1 MSGYDANFVYAVPV
15 LPPDPSAAS
24 GPSGGLSLAVIRD
37 LLQSFIMEFRVGG
50 RYTYRCVHRLID
62 AFSDPLTSFADT

>member
-1 MSGYDANFVYAVPV
+1 MSGFDANFVYAVPV

-37 LLQSFIMEFRVGG
+37 LLQSYVFLLAVDTYGA
-50 RYTYRCVHRLID
+50 YTG
-62 AFSDPLTSFADT
+62 